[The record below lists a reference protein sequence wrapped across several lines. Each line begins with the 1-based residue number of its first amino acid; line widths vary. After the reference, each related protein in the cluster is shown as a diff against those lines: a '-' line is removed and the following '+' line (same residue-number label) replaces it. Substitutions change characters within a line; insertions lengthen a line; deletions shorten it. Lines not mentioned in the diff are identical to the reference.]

1 MKTDSPVYLLHAL
14 PLGRA
19 VIRDFFNPS
28 GQLFQELLNPPR
40 TRQHGFGLRMLGIP
54 RHYGEYWETS
64 TDNDSKLGLRKLRVY
79 SNGQI
84 IFRAPGDASF
94 LCWPSDL
101 NKRVANPVVIAE
113 SILSFCR
120 FTKRVFDM
128 MSEQPDEVALGVEI
142 RNAGNSTFPIG
153 MYRGR
158 LREKME
164 LACISMDSLHFAGES
179 DPRKTIRVP
188 VVELCQSSP
197 DNEFT
202 GADQKAYSI
211 AICLYSMFALD
222 SSAFPYS
229 SEHEGAQLV
238 DISKF

>member
-1 MKTDSPVYLLHAL
+1 MKTDSPVFLLHAL
-14 PLGRA
+14 PLGRV

-64 TDNDSKLGLRKLRVY
+64 TDNDSKSGLRKLRVY

-120 FTKRVFDM
+120 FTKRIFDM

-142 RNAGNSTFPIG
+142 RNAGNSTDPIG

-158 LREKME
+158 LRAKME
-164 LACISMDSLHFAGES
+164 LACISGDSLSYTSES
-179 DPRKTIRVP
+179 DPKQTIRVP

-197 DNEFT
+197 DNEFA
-202 GADQKAYSI
+202 GADQKAYMI
-211 AICLYSMFALD
+211 AIALYSMFALD

-229 SEHEGAQLV
+229 SGCEGAQLV
-238 DISKF
+238 DIGTF